1 LLGSDRRFDTR
12 EQRVAARSKAR
23 RRHQIERNMI
33 KSSPIGVHG
42 HVRALCLI
50 LLGILGAPAAR
61 AGDHVV
67 LQLDW
72 IPTGNH
78 QAPFAG
84 IEQGF
89 FAAQDIDLEIRRG
102 TGAADS
108 LTKVATG
115 AADYGYTDI
124 ANLMMT
130 PGTGVKAIMSVDREV
145 PHAVLTRGDTGIK
158 SFADLPGHTLGT
170 APTASSN
177 LYFPFVLQDAKVDA
191 STITIVNVD
200 PSALGPMLLTKRI
213 DGAIMWTTNVPRL
226 KPEADK
232 VGISIVALPF
242 DIVDS
247 TMYGSI
253 VVASEKTLKA
263 RADLTRRFVT
273 AMRKSFLF
281 TRDHPEDTAAYVK
294 SVNPQQNLD
303 YELAGL
309 KESNKHIYT
318 WQNDEKTFGTFDP
331 AKVKTTYQW
340 VVRATK
346 ADPSVD
352 PEIFIDRS
360 FLPAE

>member
-1 LLGSDRRFDTR
+1 VCLTFS
-12 EQRVAARSKAR
+12 RV
-23 RRHQIERNMI
+23 ERKM
-33 KSSPIGVHG
+33 SSVGPIGMH
-42 HVRALCLI
+42 RFACALCVVLSC
-50 LLGILGAPAAR
+50 LLAQGAEAK
-61 AGDHVV
+61 DHIV

-84 IEQGF
+84 ISQGF
-89 FAAQDIDLEIRRG
+89 FSAENIEVEIRRG

-115 AADYGYTDI
+115 GADYGYTDI
-124 ANLMMT
+124 ANLMAT
-130 PGTGVKAIMSVDREV
+130 PDTGVKAIMSVDREV
-145 PHAVLTRGDTGIK
+145 PHAVLTRRDTGIE
-158 SFADLPGHTLGT
+158 SFSDLPGHTLGT

-177 LYFPFVLQDAKVDA
+177 LYFPLVLQEAKVDA
-191 STITIVNVD
+191 SKITIINVD

-232 VGISIVALPF
+232 AGISLVALPF

-247 TMYGSI
+247 SMYGSVI
-253 VVASEKTLKA
+253 IASEKTLKA
-263 RADLTRRFVT
+263 SPDLTRRFLA

-281 TRDHPEDTAAYVK
+281 TRDHPDETAAYVK
-294 SVNPQQNLD
+294 SVNPQQNLE

-340 VVRATK
+340 IVRATK
-346 ADPSVD
+346 ANPAVD
-352 PEIFIDRS
+352 PETFIDRS
-360 FLPAE
+360 FFPVE